1 MKLLLILALI
11 CAVQCID
18 ITTPAGG
25 QLNFDQANNKGVFTA
40 NNGLNCN
47 NLTCPNCNGSK
58 YDVAFQDSATG
69 NEVIEVD
76 FGYTQ
81 ASTNGPN
88 CPAGTVFTVIRVAAT
103 GTAPTGFKFAVPGES
118 WTATITGLPATAV
131 VCNYTN
137 TDPNEN
143 NVVVGPMSCIKYE
156 WIWTK
161 VFPNYKIA
169 DAQANLR
176 WGNKINGV
184 WTVNDNVLVGYLTY
198 KADETK
204 ILISAPTYGEYAVFV
219 NANAVTTTPATT
231 PVTPPPTK
239 AAGAALMFSYLVALL
254 ALLFVF

>member
-1 MKLLLILALI
+1 MKLLLVIALAI
-11 CAVQCID
+11 AVQCID

-25 QLNFDQANNKGVFTA
+25 QLPFDNANNKGVFNV

-58 YDVAFQDSATG
+58 YDVAFADAAG

-81 ASTNGPN
+81 QSTNGPN

-103 GTAPTGFKFAVPGES
+103 GTAPTGYKFAVPGES
-118 WTATITGLPATAV
+118 WTATITGLPNGAAPCT
-131 VCNYTN
+131 YTN
-137 TDPNEN
+137 TDPNELN
-143 NVVVGPMSCIKYE
+143 AVVGTMSCLKFE

-161 VFPNYKIA
+161 AFPNYKIA

-176 WGNKINGV
+176 WGAKLNGV
-184 WTVNDNVLVGYLTY
+184 WTVNDNVNVGPQTY

-204 ILISAPTYGEYAVFV
+204 ILVSSPAFNEYAVFV
-219 NANAVTTTPATT
+219 NANPITTTPATAPAPT
-231 PVTPPPTK
+231 PTK
-239 AAGAALMFSYLVALL
+239 AAGAVVMFSYLVALL
-254 ALLFVF
+254 ALFLVF